1 MDYWNGETEPDSD
14 QFEGMDYYILG
25 NLGGEKPGRPPAE
38 LNQGPPTLS
47 LRQDKKERTSHRTA
61 APAWASSSLSPVRA
75 RNLQILRYFLAQPPP
90 FRCQTR
96 LAAVISAEA
105 PRPSR
110 TELVSMGETRVRMC
124 ATPPPSLYEHLYT
137 PRVGRFLHWKRPP
150 EMPMRVATTLSA
162 RSIAFAPTRTG
173 ICPHCGFACSE
184 DACYACRTPPTRA
197 TATSTYWRNE
207 RFRSRRHN
215 CGVES

>member
-1 MDYWNGETEPDSD
+1 MERQSQTR
-14 QFEGMDYYILG
+14 I
-25 NLGGEKPGRPPAE
+25 NLKEWTIISWVIWGGEKPGRPPAE

-61 APAWASSSLSPVRA
+61 APAWASSTLSPVRA

-110 TELVSMGETRVRMC
+110 TELVGMGETRVRMC
-124 ATPPPSLYEHLYT
+124 ATPPPPFYEHLYT
-137 PRVGRFLHWKRPP
+137 RRVN
-150 EMPMRVATTLSA
+150 
-162 RSIAFAPTRTG
+162 
-173 ICPHCGFACSE
+173 GF
-184 DACYACRTPPTRA
+184 
-197 TATSTYWRNE
+197 STMSDQQR
-207 RFRSRRHN
+207 
-215 CGVES
+215 

>member
-61 APAWASSSLSPVRA
+61 APAWASSTLSPVRA

-96 LAAVISAEA
+96 LAAVISAVAHRASKYGRNTSSHVRNATTIFIRAPLYAPCGTISPLEA
-105 PRPSR
+105 P
-110 TELVSMGETRVRMC
+110 
-124 ATPPPSLYEHLYT
+124 
-137 PRVGRFLHWKRPP
+137 
-150 EMPMRVATTLSA
+150 A
-162 RSIAFAPTRTG
+162 RDNLAP
-173 ICPHCGFACSE
+173 CG
-184 DACYACRTPPTRA
+184 D
-197 TATSTYWRNE
+197 
-207 RFRSRRHN
+207 RFR
-215 CGVES
+215 

>member
-61 APAWASSSLSPVRA
+61 APSVGLEQTKEQSSGRPGLVRSIWWARVSFALWVYKWSKTKFPNCTLFPVRA

-110 TELVSMGETRVRMC
+110 TELVGMGETRVRMC
-124 ATPPPSLYEHLYT
+124 ATPPPPFYEHLYT

-150 EMPMRVATTLSA
+150 EMTWL
-162 RSIAFAPTRTG
+162 
-173 ICPHCGFACSE
+173 
-184 DACYACRTPPTRA
+184 RA
-197 TATSTYWRNE
+197 GTVSDDLGD
-207 RFRSRRHN
+207 S
-215 CGVES
+215 VSS

>member
-61 APAWASSSLSPVRA
+61 APAWASSTLSPVRA

-150 EMPMRVATTLSA
+150 EITWL
-162 RSIAFAPTRTG
+162 
-173 ICPHCGFACSE
+173 
-184 DACYACRTPPTRA
+184 RA
-197 TATSTYWRNE
+197 GTVSDDLGD
-207 RFRSRRHN
+207 S
-215 CGVES
+215 VSS